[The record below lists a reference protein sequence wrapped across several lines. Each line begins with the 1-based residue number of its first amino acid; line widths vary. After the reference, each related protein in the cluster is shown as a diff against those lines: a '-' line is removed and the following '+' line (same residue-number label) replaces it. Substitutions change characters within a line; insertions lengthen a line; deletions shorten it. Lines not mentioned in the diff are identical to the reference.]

1 MQLEALAQED
11 ESDHEAYPLNFTESV
26 DSDLLLLEPRPLWE
40 KPLADLAASTPLQVM
55 AEHFHRGLAQAIVQ
69 MVLRLSRPEGTL
81 PLTDTIIFSGGLFQN
96 TLLLDQM

>member
-55 AEHFHRGLAQAIVQ
+55 AERFHRGLPSDCANEFCAV
-69 MVLRLSRPEGTL
+69 VREGTL
-81 PLTDTIIFSGGLFQN
+81 PLTDTIIFSGGVFQKHS
-96 TLLLDQM
+96 LLDQM

>member
-1 MQLEALAQED
+1 
-11 ESDHEAYPLNFTESV
+11 
-26 DSDLLLLEPRPLWE
+26 
-40 KPLADLAASTPLQVM
+40 M
-55 AEHFHRGLAQAIVQ
+55 AERFHRGLAQAIVQ